1 MLMNEINIK
10 FFDSEASLCVFPPVL
25 LFFPSDQQY
34 ILIDYQADD
43 LIDQYS
49 TYLNIIYHLR

>member
-1 MLMNEINIK
+1 MNEINIK